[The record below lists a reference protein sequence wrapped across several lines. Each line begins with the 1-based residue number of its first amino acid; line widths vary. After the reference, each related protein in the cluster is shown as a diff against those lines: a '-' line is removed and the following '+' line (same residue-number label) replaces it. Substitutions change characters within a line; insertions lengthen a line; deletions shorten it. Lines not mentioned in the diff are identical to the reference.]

1 MVKPFVLSRIPEI
14 HFGAGKFADL
24 LGIIA
29 KKGRNVLIVTGWM
42 SFRKSVQ
49 WSDLTKALNEKG
61 VKFWDVQVKDEPSP
75 DLVDDVCL
83 QFREKKIDLVI
94 GIGGGSALDGA
105 KAISAM
111 LPLND
116 SVMGYLEGVGAK
128 QHPGCKVT
136 CIAVPTTS
144 GTGSE
149 ATKNAVLSKVGETG
163 FKKSLRHDN
172 FTPDIALVDPL
183 LTVTCPPELTVACG
197 MDAFS
202 QLLEAY
208 VSDNASP
215 FTDSLAFEALRC
227 MKNSLLTAYH
237 KPDNLEARSRM
248 AYASLIS
255 GICLANAGLGI
266 IHGFASSVGGYFDIP
281 HGVVCGTLMGA
292 STRIN
297 IEKLI
302 QTNPEHI
309 ALKKYAKVGRL
320 FISHRDRDH
329 ICYARNLAQTIE
341 KWTSDLN
348 IPRLGEFGVKEKDFD
363 RIISSTGNK
372 NNPVKLGREEMR
384 QILIERV

>member
-1 MVKPFVLSRIPEI
+1 MVEPFVFSRIPEI
-14 HFGAGKFADL
+14 HFGAGRFADL
-24 LGIIA
+24 PGIIA
-29 KKGRNVLIVTGWM
+29 KKGKNVLVVTGSV
-42 SFRKSVQ
+42 SFRKSAQ

-61 VKFWDVQVKDEPSP
+61 VKFWDARVKNEPSP

-83 QFREKKIDLVI
+83 QFREKKIDLVV
-94 GIGGGSALDGA
+94 GIGGGSVLDGA
-105 KAISAM
+105 KAVSAM
-111 LPLND
+111 LPLNN
-116 SVMGYLEGVGAK
+116 SVMEYLEGVGTK
-128 QHPGCKVT
+128 QHPGYKVPY
-136 CIAVPTTS
+136 IAVPTTS

-149 ATKNAVLSKVGETG
+149 ATKNAVLSRVGETG

-172 FTPDIALVDPL
+172 FTPDIALIDPV
-183 LTVTCPPELTVACG
+183 LTFSCPPELTAACG
-197 MDAFS
+197 MDAFT

-227 MKNSLLTAYH
+227 LKNSLLTAYH
-237 KPDNLEARSRM
+237 KPDNVEARSGM

-266 IHGFASSVGGYFDIP
+266 VHGFASTIGGYFDIP

-309 ALKKYAKVGRL
+309 ALKKYARVGRL
-320 FISHRDRDH
+320 FTPHKDRDD
-329 ICYARNLAQTIE
+329 IYYARNLAQTIE
-341 KWTSDLN
+341 KWISDLN
-348 IPRLGEFGVKEKDFD
+348 IPRLGEFGMKEQDFD
-363 RIISSTGNK
+363 RIISGTGNK
-372 NNPVKLGREEMR
+372 NNPAKLGKEEMR
-384 QILIERV
+384 QILTERV

>member
-1 MVKPFVLSRIPEI
+1 MVGPFVFSRIPEI

-24 LGIIA
+24 PGIIA
-29 KKGRNVLIVTGWM
+29 KKGKNVLVVTGSV
-42 SFRKSVQ
+42 SFRKSAQ
-49 WSDLTKALNEKG
+49 WSDLTKALNQKE
-61 VKFWDVQVKDEPSP
+61 VKFWDAQVKNEPSP

-83 QFREKKIDLVI
+83 QFREKKIDLVV
-94 GIGGGSALDGA
+94 GIGGGSVLDGA

-111 LPLND
+111 LPLNN
-116 SVMGYLEGVGAK
+116 SVMEYLEGVGTK
-128 QHPGCKVT
+128 QHPGYKVPY
-136 CIAVPTTS
+136 IAVPTTS

-149 ATKNAVLSKVGETG
+149 ATKNAVLSRVGGTG

-172 FTPDIALVDPL
+172 FTPDIALIDPV
-183 LTVTCPPELTVACG
+183 LTLSCPPELTAACG
-197 MDAFS
+197 MDAFT

-227 MKNSLLTAYH
+227 LKNSLLTAYH
-237 KPDNLEARSRM
+237 KPDNVAARSDM

-266 IHGFASSVGGYFDIP
+266 VHGFASTIGGYFDIP

-309 ALKKYAKVGRL
+309 ALKKYAMVGRL
-320 FISHRDRDH
+320 FTPHKDRDD
-329 ICYARNLAQTIE
+329 IYYARNLSQTIE
-341 KWTSDLN
+341 KWMSDLN
-348 IPRLGEFGVKEKDFD
+348 IPRLGQFGIKEQDFD
-363 RIISSTGNK
+363 RIISGTGNK
-372 NNPVKLGREEMR
+372 NNPVKLGKEEMR
-384 QILIERV
+384 QILTERV